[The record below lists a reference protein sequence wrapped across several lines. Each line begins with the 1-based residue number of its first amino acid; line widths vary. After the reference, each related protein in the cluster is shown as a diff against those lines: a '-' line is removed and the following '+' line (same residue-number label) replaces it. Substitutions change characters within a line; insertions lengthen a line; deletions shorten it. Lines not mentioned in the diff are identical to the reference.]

1 MFHYGY
7 FVYSAAVIASLD
19 PSWLTASNNKAWV
32 NALVRDYAN
41 PVDNDPYFPFSRS
54 FDFYHGHSWAKGLFE
69 SGDGK
74 GEHDILH
81 AGFKDANCPFRLGEQ
96 QRRYVCKLRPQDVGE
111 GNGRFQHGSQR

>member
-1 MFHYGY
+1 LTAVAYNDHQFHYGY

-19 PSWLTASNNKAWV
+19 PAWLANSTNKAWV

-74 GEHDILH
+74 GKCSMTVRLNKILI
-81 AGFKDANCPFRLGEQ
+81 N
-96 QRRYVCKLRPQDVGE
+96 VG
-111 GNGRFQHGSQR
+111 